1 MKIDGTDYTVR
12 LTIGVKGEKKY
23 YDQSLVKIEKGLLID
38 NIDKQTSLFDADGNP
53 VNKIDNRL
61 ISLLQENKSEKID
74 FSFADNPIHQKKR
87 ELAIK
92 LAKDMYRRLGDG
104 FDPLNP
110 EARREVQPTQEER
123 EGIYM
128 EDLAFLDEDVDD
140 VCNKAEAILW
150 KLVNGT
156 SRKTLQ
162 SDFDRM
168 ATDAERGFE
177 YSRIVE
183 ACVKDALKDFK
194 KELNLSAKIKEQEQ
208 RDTQR
213 EADSVKGFTADEL
226 AINGMDLIEAI
237 TEVLETQ
244 DGGFEPDAGAINTQI
259 DAVIAYCKN
268 WATAEGVSYDL
279 AFAKMRA
286 TLVGVFNDVADR
298 LVYGKHV
305 KSACKAIF
313 ALAQTESEK
322 VLTEK
327 AKKLGVKFAEF
338 FCKQAREFNLQEE
351 AKAEK
356 ARKKAERDA
365 EKKEKVL
372 QEKAEKK
379 YKKLHARA
387 VKIFKAFAEEQKLPE
402 SNKLD
407 IRRKLPARVQ
417 AYLAQIIHRSHS
429 GSFVNLSS
437 HLFLGFACNACKY
450 VAVKKFLA
458 ADEFKSAHRQR

>member
-1 MKIDGTDYTVR
+1 M
-12 LTIGVKGEKKY
+12 
-23 YDQSLVKIEKGLLID
+23 
-38 NIDKQTSLFDADGNP
+38 
-53 VNKIDNRL
+53 
-61 ISLLQENKSEKID
+61 
-74 FSFADNPIHQKKR
+74 
-87 ELAIK
+87 
-92 LAKDMYRRLGDG
+92 
-104 FDPLNP
+104 
-110 EARREVQPTQEER
+110 
-123 EGIYM
+123 
-128 EDLAFLDEDVDD
+128 
-140 VCNKAEAILW
+140 
-150 KLVNGT
+150 
-156 SRKTLQ
+156 
-162 SDFDRM
+162 
-168 ATDAERGFE
+168 
-177 YSRIVE
+177 
-183 ACVKDALKDFK
+183 
-194 KELNLSAKIKEQEQ
+194 
-208 RDTQR
+208 
-213 EADSVKGFTADEL
+213 
-226 AINGMDLIEAI
+226 AINGVDLIEAI

-244 DGGFEPDAGAINTQI
+244 DGGFEPDAGAINGQI

-322 VLTEK
+322 ILTEK

-338 FCKQAREFNLQEE
+338 FCKQAREFNLKEE

-365 EKKEKVL
+365 EKKEKL
-372 QEKAEKK
+372 LKEKAEKK

-387 VKIFKAFAEEQKLPE
+387 VKVFKAFAEEQKLHE

-437 HLFLGFACNACKY
+437 HLFLGFACNTCKY

-458 ADEFKSAHRQR
+458 ADEFKRNLARNLMPSPNTRVHIQHISNAPITHKPILRKPR